1 MMVLWAE
8 EKSRVRRVEK
18 VRKELGALR
27 ERWAEAQVQGEV
39 GVVSPGQEEGW
50 KGLLQ
55 MEVLFLPQDFPE
67 KSASLW

>member
-1 MMVLWAE
+1 M
-8 EKSRVRRVEK
+8 RRVEK

-55 MEVLFLPQDFPE
+55 MEVLFPPQDFPE
-67 KSASLW
+67 NSASLW

>member
-8 EKSRVRRVEK
+8 EKSGVRRVEK

-27 ERWAEAQVQGEV
+27 ERWVEAQVQVEV
-39 GVVSPGQEEGW
+39 GMVSPGQEEAG

>member
-1 MMVLWAE
+1 M
-8 EKSRVRRVEK
+8 RGVER

-27 ERWAEAQVQGEV
+27 ESWVEAQVQEEV
-39 GVVSPGQEEGW
+39 GVVSPGQEEGR

-67 KSASLW
+67 KSASLWCTRPGEK